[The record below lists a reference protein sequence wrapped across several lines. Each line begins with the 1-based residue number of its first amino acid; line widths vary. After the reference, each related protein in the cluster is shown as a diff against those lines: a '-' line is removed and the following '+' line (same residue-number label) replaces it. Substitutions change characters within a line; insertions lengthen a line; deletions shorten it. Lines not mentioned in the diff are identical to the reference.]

1 MVGLETTA
9 VQGGGLDV
17 SIFHTME
24 WVDWT
29 AVIVLSIFFILGLF
43 RGFVWQ
49 ASRILSLI
57 AGFVVAG
64 IYGEWG
70 AELIHPWFKPETSL
84 HDIPLYLSY
93 VAIFLGVI
101 VLLSLITHFVQKLIK
116 KSGLSFYDRIGGGFL
131 GMATGA
137 CVMIAFLGMLYMFIP
152 EDWGIVKAAHESKSM
167 QFTQKT
173 LRVLGNAVPRPM
185 QQVFGVDDGDPHGAG
200 DKKKKTRTDLNQK
213 VPPTP
218 KKKRKRGL

>member
-9 VQGGGLDV
+9 VQEGGLDV
-17 SIFHTME
+17 SIFQTME

-29 AVIVLSIFFILGLF
+29 AVIVLSIFFVLGLF

-70 AELIHPWFKPETSL
+70 AGLIHPWFKPETSL
-84 HDIPLYLSY
+84 HGIPLYLSY
-93 VAIFLGVI
+93 VAIFLGV
-101 VLLSLITHFVQKLIK
+101 VVVLSLITHFVQKLVK

-137 CVMIAFLGMLYMFIP
+137 CVMIALLGMLYMFIP
-152 EDWGIVKAAHESKSM
+152 ENWGIVRAAQESKSM

-173 LRVLGNAVPRPM
+173 LRVLGNTVPRPM
-185 QQVFGVDDGDPHGAG
+185 QRVFGVDDGNPHSAA
-200 DKKKKTRTDLNQK
+200 DEQKKPRTDLKQNPPANQKKKK
-213 VPPTP
+213 
-218 KKKRKRGL
+218 RGL